1 MVKSLVDGI
10 LYGTKYKFRI
20 KSGNDAGAT
29 SEYGNYVESTY
40 YTSVPTKP
48 PIDDVS
54 NQSIKPNSF
63 SNTEAYNVSNYSEY
77 DNGNFVDY
85 NDSTRKLLRSTN
97 TDFIDLV
104 GIDNIN
110 CSNVLCM
117 VPTTANKLIFRTE
130 ILNDL
135 DNVVYF
141 SEVEYD
147 SFSAGSTRFT
157 GETKITNNE
166 NCKITVNIQDYYHNE
181 LDTNKAGYWLRANI
195 SDIAVKI
202 PSEINIGQVRVV
214 VNVPGIDTAQKKI
227 SSFPFMIDDL
237 VDNPTINSDSTYI
250 GVTENSNVTMV
261 CGIASLNVNTNF
273 DLDFTVDDLTS
284 DSFIFG
290 STDKKQIE
298 ITSNVLVNNGI
309 AVLADDGIYGISSNE
324 NNIKSI
330 TYDGFTH
337 FNMRS
342 VSYTHLTLPTI
353 VGV

>member
-1 MVKSLVDGI
+1 
-10 LYGTKYKFRI
+10 
-20 KSGNDAGAT
+20 
-29 SEYGNYVESTY
+29 
-40 YTSVPTKP
+40 
-48 PIDDVS
+48 
-54 NQSIKPNSF
+54 
-63 SNTEAYNVSNYSEY
+63 
-77 DNGNFVDY
+77 
-85 NDSTRKLLRSTN
+85 
-97 TDFIDLV
+97 LV

-117 VPTTANKLIFRTE
+117 VPTTADKLIFRTE

-284 DSFIFG
+284 DSFI
-290 STDKKQIE
+290 
-298 ITSNVLVNNGI
+298 
-309 AVLADDGIYGISSNE
+309 
-324 NNIKSI
+324 
-330 TYDGFTH
+330 
-337 FNMRS
+337 
-342 VSYTHLTLPTI
+342 
-353 VGV
+353 